1 MPAPGQPSPRLVL
14 HRILIVSK
22 LILGLSELSADKPSQ
37 GGEQPP
43 SHLPAGAAASGRET
57 KGGRASDMTRSPRN
71 VQAFSRLRIR
81 GHGWAAR
88 PGDFSFCLLL
98 AQLLS

>member
-1 MPAPGQPSPRLVL
+1 VAR
-14 HRILIVSK
+14 
-22 LILGLSELSADKPSQ
+22 
-37 GGEQPP
+37 
-43 SHLPAGAAASGRET
+43 
-57 KGGRASDMTRSPRN
+57 GGRALDMTRSPRN
-71 VQAFSRLRIR
+71 VQAFSRLRVR